1 MNTGLSL
8 LAAGAVLG
16 WAAPVI
22 AAQPADPPAT
32 PVATGES
39 LAAEAIDPERL
50 ELARALANTMLPPEH
65 TARFVEEMVDQQ
77 MDLVTSAYT
86 DNDEFKQITREAP
99 RVARRFNQFVE
110 EASRVT
116 ARVITDNMPSLVEAT
131 AQAYARRFSV
141 TELKDLQAFYSTPTG
156 QRFATENLM
165 IATDPAMTS
174 WQVRVMTTTQEELM
188 PLLEPFM
195 ADVMREAAKFSPERG
210 E

>member
-1 MNTGLSL
+1 MNKVVSL
-8 LAAGAVLG
+8 LSAGAVLG
-16 WAAPVI
+16 WAAPSI

-32 PVATGES
+32 SAATGEAM
-39 LAAEAIDPERL
+39 AAEAIDPARL

-65 TARFVEEMVDQQ
+65 TGRFVEEMVDQQ

-86 DNDEFKQITREAP
+86 DNDEFKQMTRGAP
-99 RVARRFNQFVE
+99 RVARRLNQFIE

-116 ARVITDNMPSLVEAT
+116 ARVITENMPSLVEAT

-141 TELKDLQAFYSTPTG
+141 TELRDLQTFFSTPTG

-165 IATDPAMTS
+165 VATDPAMTA

-195 ADVMREAAKFSPERG
+195 ADVMREAAKISPERG